1 MATNQDIEEYF
12 VFAKQ
17 LALQAGE
24 ILKTALN
31 REKVVKIKGD
41 FRDLVT
47 DDDQAIENL
56 LISNLSKKFP
66 DHKFIAEESYNKDE
80 PLELTDAPTWIIDPI
95 DGTVNFVHGFPQYC
109 ISIGLAINKEMTL
122 AIIYNPHFKE
132 LYTEKKGQG
141 AFLNDKKITVSKT
154 SKLELALLNIEPGLL
169 KSAPKRDIVLG
180 RIEAL
185 SRVADGVRNVG
196 SAVLGLAYVA
206 KGTMDGF
213 QIDHLKPWD
222 VAAGIL
228 LVREAGGTVIDTKG
242 GVFNVMK
249 PNTIAAGTEALALE
263 MSKLI
268 NDTDLQTQRRRLKRT
283 S

>member
-1 MATNQDIEEYF
+1 MATNIEEYF

-95 DGTVNFVHGFPQYC
+95 DGTVNFVHGFPQCC

-122 AIIYNPHFKE
+122 AIIYNPHFNE
-132 LYTEKKGQG
+132 LYTAKKGQG

-154 SKLELALLNIEPGLL
+154 PKLELALLNIEPGLL

-185 SRVADGVRNVG
+185 SRVADG
-196 SAVLGLAYVA
+196 
-206 KGTMDGF
+206 
-213 QIDHLKPWD
+213 
-222 VAAGIL
+222 
-228 LVREAGGTVIDTKG
+228 
-242 GVFNVMK
+242 
-249 PNTIAAGTEALALE
+249 
-263 MSKLI
+263 
-268 NDTDLQTQRRRLKRT
+268 
-283 S
+283 